1 MNPLI
6 LALSL
11 GLAPQAKPLPQQSVQ
26 ALQAALVD
34 EWKAEATYR
43 AILKRHGD
51 SRPFS
56 NIVLAEGR
64 HQAALVRLFEAHGL
78 PVPPN
83 PYAVKPPEAPESF
96 QASVQLALQAE
107 VDNVALYDRWLE
119 LVQEP
124 DLRCVFE
131 NLRQASQERHLP
143 ALRRHAGSPAARP

>member
-11 GLAPQAKPLPQQSVQ
+11 GLAPQAKPLPPQSVQ

-43 AILKRHGD
+43 AILKRHGER
-51 SRPFS
+51 RPFS

-64 HQAALVRLFEAHGL
+64 HQAALVRLCETHGL

-83 PYAVKPPEAPESF
+83 PHATRPPEAPESF
-96 QASVQLALQAE
+96 LASVKLAIQAE

-119 LVQEP
+119 LVHEP

-131 NLRQASQERHLP
+131 NLRQASQDRHLP
-143 ALRRHAGSPAARP
+143 ALRRHAGGPPAKP